1 MSALIILLILGIWS
15 ALLYN
20 AGFYASFAI
29 PRKWVRQLMGIV
41 AVVGGTA
48 LALWDEV
55 KGVQEFEQLCKT
67 GGVYQIA
74 PEAVGK
80 KFELKST
87 LTGGTVV
94 QDTVRPVEQQNIA
107 YIDVETGKTIATA
120 KAYLA
125 RPGWLI
131 RNRWLPSPS
140 GGSAPLFGRPQCFPW
155 SDKKQALRL
164 EEITNKLID

>member
-1 MSALIILLILGIWS
+1 LIVLLILGIWS

-29 PRKWVRQLMGIV
+29 QRKWVRQLMGIV

-80 KFELKST
+80 KFDLKYTST
-87 LTGGTVV
+87 DSATL
-94 QDTVRPVEQQNIA
+94 QAAVRPIEQKNIA
-107 YIDVETGKTIATA
+107 YIDVETGKTVATA

-125 RPGWLI
+125 RPGWLV
-131 RNRWLPSPS
+131 RNHWLPSPF
-140 GGSAPLFGRPQCFPW
+140 GGSAPLFGRPQCFPGDTAGQ
-155 SDKKQALRL
+155 SLPL
-164 EEITNKLID
+164 HSITNKVVN

>member
-1 MSALIILLILGIWS
+1 MIALIVLLILGLWS

-74 PEAVGK
+74 PEAIGK
-80 KFELKST
+80 KFDLKYTST
-87 LTGGTVV
+87 DQISMLGTI
-94 QDTVRPVEQQNIA
+94 RPVEEISIA
-107 YIDVETGKTIATA
+107 YVATA

-125 RPGWLI
+125 RPGWLV
-131 RNRWLPSPS
+131 RNHWLPSPS
-140 GGSAPLFGRPQCFPW
+140 GGSAPLFGRPQCFPNMEEGN
-155 SDKKQALRL
+155 RL
-164 EEITNKLID
+164 KVIASKFI